1 MLFTLKIKNMAYAKL
16 IDGVLEWAGAEVL
29 ADGRRI
35 INPQPETLLA
45 LGYKRVVY
53 PEQPQVDEL
62 AVMREEYTETP
73 SEIIVKYRDS

>member
-1 MLFTLKIKNMAYAKL
+1 MAYAKL
-16 IDGVLEWAGAEVL
+16 IDGVLEWAGAEVV

-53 PEQPQVDEL
+53 PEQADEF
-62 AVMREEYTETP
+62 APVREEYTETP

>member
-1 MLFTLKIKNMAYAKL
+1 MAYAKL
-16 IDGVLEWAGAEVL
+16 IDGVLEWAGAEVV

-53 PEQPQVDEL
+53 PKQADEL
-62 AVMREEYTETP
+62 AAMREEYTETP
-73 SEIIVKYRDS
+73 SEIIVKYRDL